1 MNGHFYLVL
10 VKKSKLHKF
19 INAGYQ
25 LKQNLKCVFNL
36 YFFLFIFYIYIYIYI
51 FFFKLFQKGDHSC
64 WIIVIQAN
72 LQSYP
77 SKERWNQR
85 MLSVYMF
92 RIVTYPY
99 TINPCDFIISEV

>member
-36 YFFLFIFYIYIYIYI
+36 FFFFFFFIYKSSYFFFFFFLYIYIYN
-51 FFFKLFQKGDHSC
+51 FFF
-64 WIIVIQAN
+64 
-72 LQSYP
+72 
-77 SKERWNQR
+77 
-85 MLSVYMF
+85 
-92 RIVTYPY
+92 
-99 TINPCDFIISEV
+99 